1 MDFKSKALKYKL
13 KYFKLREEMNTM
25 QIGGNIPYEWLN
37 SFKQEL
43 AEVYTAVQSEC
54 YPYPVV
60 ITGSTA
66 IVLLLDYCNHFIE
79 DIKNDLDSI
88 KRGDSDG
95 YMPGD
100 FDFIYHKKAKGVDN
114 KSPENISTTNNNFV
128 KKQTTIER
136 SSTYDNKQNN
146 LTINSF
152 DLTKYPGNIKYV
164 EISLTNDQNNIVKVT
179 DAQFLRN
186 FYNFDDTSNT
196 NTVVKSN
203 ICNEINALPQYQE
216 LVVLNTN
223 DINQNTNQNDN
234 NDNNDINQNTNQNTN
249 NNINNI
255 SEENLIYNSPV
266 SSPINPENNENVN
279 DNSDENTSDIFK
291 GRLFEFDEKDESPL
305 KKVKE

>member
-196 NTVVKSN
+196 NILVKSK
-203 ICNEINALPQYQE
+203 ICNEIKTLPIYQALD
-216 LVVLNTN
+216 VLHTN
-223 DINQNTNQNDN
+223 DINQNDDNDDNDN
-234 NDNNDINQNTNQNTN
+234 NDNNY
-249 NNINNI
+249 NIVPEQDWN
-255 SEENLIYNSPV
+255 YGSPTA
-266 SSPINPENNENVN
+266 SPINPGNNENVN